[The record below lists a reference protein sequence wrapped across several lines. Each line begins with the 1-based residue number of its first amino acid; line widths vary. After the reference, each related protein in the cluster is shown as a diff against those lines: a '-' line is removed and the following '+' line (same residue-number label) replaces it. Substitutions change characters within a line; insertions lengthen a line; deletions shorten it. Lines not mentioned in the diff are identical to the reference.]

1 MKAILEFDLPEDNEE
16 FNLAVKA
23 SAMSVVIWG
32 INSKL
37 REIIKYDETISD
49 ETYKK
54 VEEIRS
60 HLFELINENGI
71 NNLIF

>member
-37 REIIKYDETISD
+37 RGILKYDENISD
-49 ETYKK
+49 ETYKM
-54 VEEIRS
+54 VEEIKT
-60 HLFELINENGI
+60 HLFELINENDL
-71 NNLIF
+71 NSLL

>member
-1 MKAILEFDLPEDNEE
+1 MKAILEFNIPEDNEE

-37 REIIKYDETISD
+37 RGILKYDENISD
-49 ETYKK
+49 ETYKM
-54 VEEIRS
+54 VEEIKT
-60 HLFELINENGI
+60 HLFELINENDL
-71 NNLIF
+71 NSLL

>member
-1 MKAILEFDLPEDNEE
+1 MKAILEFNIPEDNEE

-37 REIIKYDETISD
+37 RGILKYDENISD
-49 ETYKK
+49 ETYKM
-54 VEEIRS
+54 VEEIKT
-60 HLFELINENGI
+60 HLFE
-71 NNLIF
+71 